1 MFYRME
7 LPFPDNK
14 IEIYSDGNDEYTS
27 TLKDFYC
34 ETCITYGQLIK
45 IKKSGRLVE
54 KIKVKVFGGPSP
66 RDIETT
72 DIENFNGILRERIG
86 RLVRKTKCFSK
97 REWRQWC
104 ALQLFQFYWNFI
116 NKFKRGKTP
125 AMLEDIEEKPWIWN
139 NTTTLS
145 K

>member
-1 MFYRME
+1 MLYSLRHYRVDVTLETCKEMIKDMFYRME

-14 IEIYSDGNDEYTS
+14 IEIYSDSNDEYTS

-72 DIENFNGILRERIG
+72 DIEKSL
-86 RLVRKTKCFSK
+86 C
-97 REWRQWC
+97 QC
-104 ALQLFQFYWNFI
+104 
-116 NKFKRGKTP
+116 
-125 AMLEDIEEKPWIWN
+125 
-139 NTTTLS
+139 
-145 K
+145 